1 MVEKGGIGAVSDESA
16 ESLQQAFE
24 KVKEKIG
31 VRQLTDDDIL
41 VLACAEIARSYSRE
55 EKGYT

>member
-1 MVEKGGIGAVSDESA
+1 MSQETPDT
-16 ESLQQAFE
+16 LRQASE
-24 KVKEKIG
+24 MAKEKIG

-41 VLACAEIARSYSRE
+41 VLACAEIARTYSRE

>member
-1 MVEKGGIGAVSDESA
+1 MSDESA